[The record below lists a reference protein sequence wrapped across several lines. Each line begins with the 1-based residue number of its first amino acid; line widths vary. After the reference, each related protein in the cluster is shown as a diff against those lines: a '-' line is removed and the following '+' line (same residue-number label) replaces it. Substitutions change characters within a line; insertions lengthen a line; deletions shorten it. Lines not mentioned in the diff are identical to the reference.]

1 MHGRLNR
8 LRALALL
15 LPLLSGCAA
24 PVTLVKG
31 KLEPRHFQFV
41 TVVKQS
47 GSEPGGWRAACIHAH
62 ITRTTG
68 EFHLCRFGV
77 EMPIKTELDG
87 SISTPLAQRI
97 ASDCANQAA
106 YAIFSLATP
115 ETPLGL
121 ACTSFKRTYNEILY
135 RAIKGSTVKTQ
146 CHPKT
151 TPVEF
156 GR

>member
-1 MHGRLNR
+1 MPGQLHRLH
-8 LRALALL
+8 ALALL
-15 LPLLSGCAA
+15 LPLLWGCVA
-24 PVTLVKG
+24 PITLVKG
-31 KLEPRHFQFV
+31 ALEPKHFQFV

-62 ITRTTG
+62 IKRTTG
-68 EFHLCRFGV
+68 EFHICRFGI

-87 SISTPLAQRI
+87 AISTPLAQRI

-106 YAIFSLATP
+106 YTIFSLSTP

-121 ACTSFKRTYNEILY
+121 ACESFKRTYDEILY
-135 RAIKGSTVKTQ
+135 RAIKGSVVKTQ

-151 TPVEF
+151 TPVDF
-156 GR
+156 GH